1 MSRPSDIN
9 TSKHE
14 EANEASWEACKGAIS
29 GAFKWGV
36 GTAILG
42 GIGYAVSPI
51 YRGLT
56 FQFKVYIQTSGMILG
71 SMLEADHRIRE
82 YEAAMR
88 MRRRIAADQARWRQF
103 EETYGKDEDDE

>member
-1 MSRPSDIN
+1 MSRTFDIN

-14 EANEASWEACKGAIS
+14 EANQASWEACKGAMY

-36 GTAILG
+36 ASALLG
-42 GIGYAVSPI
+42 GVGYAVSPI

-56 FQFKVYIQTSGMILG
+56 IQFKVYIQMSGMVLG
-71 SMLEADHRIRE
+71 GMLEADHRIRE

-88 MRRRIAADQARWRQF
+88 VRRRIAADQAKWRQF
-103 EETYGKDEDDE
+103 EETYGKDEEDE

>member
-56 FQFKVYIQTSGMILG
+56 FQFKV
-71 SMLEADHRIRE
+71 MLEADHRIRE
-82 YEAAMR
+82 YEAAIR